1 MVKFDRERSGLYAP
15 VILSTNKQVSAVSPD
30 IRKRAVVCMIDA
42 AIPDQQSASKE
53 IAHRA
58 HANIGT
64 ALYRAYL
71 KRLLPLIPAMR
82 GRIAERPIGAAGLDR
97 NFIRRVA

>member
-1 MVKFDRERSGLYAP
+1 
-15 VILSTNKQVSAVSPD
+15 
-30 IRKRAVVCMIDA
+30 MIDA

-71 KRLLPLIPAMR
+71 MRLLPLIPAMR
-82 GRIAERPIGAAGLDR
+82 ERIVRWNAGGTR
-97 NFIRRVA
+97 